1 MVSCLGI
8 NISRVFTLTFG
19 VAMAIAGLSGVLAAP
34 MRGIEPFMG
43 DLILG
48 ICFATVVIG
57 GMGSFAGAVVG
68 GLIVGL
74 SQSMVTLVL
83 PSASVIIIFMVMAA
97 ILLIR
102 PRGLMGIRD

>member
-1 MVSCLGI
+1 
-8 NISRVFTLTFG
+8 
-19 VAMAIAGLSGVLAAP
+19 
-34 MRGIEPFMG
+34 MG

-57 GMGSFAGAVVG
+57 GMGSFAGAVIG

-74 SQSMVTLVL
+74 SQSMVTLIM
-83 PSASVIIIFMVMAA
+83 PSASVIIIFIVMAV
-97 ILLIR
+97 ILLVR